1 LESAEPRGNHGGQA
15 IGGSLEYLKAGGGS
29 MRLLILGAGGFIGSN
44 LVEHL
49 CASSVADYDIVGVDI
64 DDEKLAGI
72 GGDRFRFIKAD
83 FTDPRVIQELIA
95 CDVVIDLVAYAN
107 PSIYVESPLE
117 TFKLNFLQ
125 NLEIVDL
132 CVEHGKRLIQYS
144 TCEVYGRPSGD
155 SYKEDETELIC
166 GPVTKQR
173 WIYSAGKQLLERV
186 IHAYSLEGKLDFG
199 IIRPFNFVGPR
210 FDYLVPA
217 GNKGGP
223 RVFAQFMSALLSDG
237 PMFLV
242 DGGQQHRSF
251 THIDDASRGLETIL
265 HHPGARN
272 EIFNIGNPANDISIR
287 DLALLMKDI
296 YRELTGRESPCELVE
311 IQGTEFYGPGY
322 EDHTRVPADI
332 SKLGA
337 LGWAP
342 QHELRETFTQIIG
355 WYLKQY
361 SVAAQPAA

>member
-1 LESAEPRGNHGGQA
+1 
-15 IGGSLEYLKAGGGS
+15 

-44 LVEHL
+44 LVDHL
-49 CASSVADYDIVGVDI
+49 CASNVADYEIVGVDI

-83 FTDPRVIQELIA
+83 FTDPRVKEELVQ

-107 PSIYVESPLE
+107 PSVYVESPLD

-125 NLEIVDL
+125 NLEIVEL
-132 CVEHGKRLIQYS
+132 CVEHQKRIIQYS

-155 SYKEDETELIC
+155 TYKEDETELIC

-186 IHAYSLEGKLDFG
+186 IHAYSLENKIEFS

-223 RVFAQFMSALLSDG
+223 RVFAQFMSALLTGG

-242 DGGQQHRSF
+242 DGGNQRRSF
-251 THIDDASRGLETIL
+251 THIDDASRGLEAIL
-265 HHPGARN
+265 HHPKARN
-272 EIFNIGNPANDISIR
+272 EIFNIGNPANDLSIR
-287 DLALLMKDI
+287 ELAVLMKDI
-296 YRELTGRESPCELVE
+296 HQELTGKESTCELVD
-311 IQGTEFYGPGY
+311 IDGTEFYGAGY

-332 SKLGA
+332 SKLSS
-337 LGWAP
+337 LDWAP
-342 QHELRETFTQIIG
+342 QHGLRETFTQIIG
-355 WYLKQY
+355 WYLNQY
-361 SVAAQPAA
+361 SASAQSAA